1 MNTGGVSARRYV
13 RRRGFTLVELL
24 VVVAIIGLI
33 AGIVAVRTTG
43 VTRQARLEWSIGRLI
58 QLDGELRSFARSRGR
73 GVSFECELGTNRV
86 WRIYDDTASDRTSV
100 ALGEN
105 IVLRRLFLP
114 TREVSSGTGI
124 VQYSAEGISP
134 TYAIEVQSVGN
145 VKLSTWLVFVGT
157 TGQFERREKER
168 EVVHMVRAFA
178 TPGDDAR

>member
-1 MNTGGVSARRYV
+1 MKTV
-13 RRRGFTLVELL
+13 RASDQRGMHQQGFTLVELL

-58 QLDGELRSFARSRGR
+58 QLDGELRSFAKSRGHR
-73 GVSFECELGTNRV
+73 TSFECKLGSNQIQ
-86 WRIYDDTASDRTSV
+86 RIYDNAASDRTNV
-100 ALGEN
+100 NLGEN

-124 VQYSAEGISP
+124 VEYSAEGISP
-134 TYAIEVQSVGN
+134 TFAMEVQSVGN
-145 VKLSTWLVFVGT
+145 VKQSTWLVFVGA

-168 EVVHMVRAFA
+168 EVVRMVRTFA
-178 TPGDDAR
+178 TPGDDTR